1 MAAGF
6 TPAPGVECGLGG
18 SRKHLIA
25 VLHGAALTSD
35 GGSRHCLPK
44 MDVPVAVMLTQQH
57 DFSRC

>member
-25 VLHGAALTSD
+25 VLHGATLGSD
-35 GGSRHCLPK
+35 GGCRRCLPK
-44 MDVPVAVMLTQQH
+44 MDIPVAMMFAQQH
-57 DFSRC
+57 HIRLR